1 MRTKRTFLTTHSK
14 KAIVF
19 LVFSFLLQLS
29 LFAGGILSSGKWV
42 KLEFSNTGI
51 YKINYDQLLQY
62 GFNPTSLNPQNIHFY
77 SIQGKEL
84 SETNDSLRNGLIEIP
99 ITVFGENDGVFDQ
112 NDYIIVYKQ
121 SVRDIFFNGKSFEHF
136 VNFYSNQ
143 AFGILGYN
151 NTKGKRI
158 EIAKT
163 FTEKTPKIINYNESM
178 IFHDTDLVNPIN
190 MGRFWVGEK
199 LGNETLDR
207 SFIENIPVGVDTVNL
222 MVSIGVGM
230 NNDTGRVIMKANNL
244 GAGITLRQNSEYETL
259 YPTVK
264 KISNIPVVSGKLSLN
279 LKLFRSNS
287 KDGINFDYYE
297 ITYKEPLRFSQKQF
311 PIQNTTVAMGG
322 GQFKFVFSSSNS
334 NYSFLNVSNPYKIV
348 QIPFSN
354 NNGSLEILIDSNQHV
369 SRIWAFDDNFS
380 FTPKFIGE
388 IKNQDVLQGTNLDF
402 LIISHPDFLAAA
414 NDLAKFRTDYDNFS
428 TKVSNLS
435 EIYNEYGGGQSDL
448 VAVRNYIRSE
458 YFKSNKKL
466 KYILL
471 LGTASYDMQGR
482 VSPNSNFVPIYQS
495 TNGTDKQSL
504 FCLDDFLGYLQTN
517 SGDPLLHN
525 DTLDVVIGRIPART
539 LDDAQGVVNKLKRY
553 SDKKALG
560 SWRNRLTFVC
570 DDMDKSYEAEF
581 TEESEQYSSYIA
593 NNYPNLR
600 LNKIYADAFKQVTN
614 GNNEKYPDVSNSITS
629 AMNDGTLF
637 LNYQGHGGEKGW
649 AQEEILDIP
658 MINSWNNKFKM
669 PVLFTATCEFARYDD
684 PKFQSGGE
692 LALLNPNGGA
702 IGLMT
707 TTRLV
712 FVSGN
717 TIINDAFWT
726 KYGFPKPNQPIPTL
740 GEVYKRLKNRPSQS
754 WQLTEDNKFALLGD
768 PSMEIAFPKNFVSI
782 DSINGESTSVFN
794 DTVRA
799 FSVVK
804 LTGHITERLKTIM
817 TSFNGTLDVE
827 IYDKPTQKYTLNN
840 NKVSY
845 QIPFKSET
853 SILCK
858 GTVSVVAGKFN
869 LVFSVPKDIAY
880 NIGKGRAVF
889 YAQNGETDASGSWVF
904 NIGGSEKITE
914 IDTLGPQVQLF
925 VNDSMFINNSKVSS
939 ESKAYARIYD
949 KSGINATGAGIG
961 RDLEVM
967 LDEGTEN
974 AKSYVVNNFFTYEKN
989 SYQLGYIDF
998 PLPLLI
1004 PGKHTLKCRAWDVYN
1019 NSGENDISFEVVP
1032 GRDLIISEHGAIPN
1046 PSLGETVSIWV
1057 AHNLSGEDLTVNWE
1071 IYSTVGSLLAK
1082 GTKLEYA
1089 ALSKFNAIS
1098 WDGRSDNGIAANG
1111 NMFYYKINV
1120 KTSDGLSKFIGGKF
1134 IKLR

>member
-1 MRTKRTFLTTHSK
+1 MQTKHSLLTLHLK
-14 KAIVF
+14 RIVV
-19 LVFSFLLQLS
+19 LTIFSFLLPFS
-29 LFAGGILSSGKWV
+29 LFADGILSSGKWV
-42 KLEFSNTGI
+42 KLQFANTGV
-51 YKINYDQLLQY
+51 YKIDYNQLILF
-62 GFNPTSLNPQNIHFY
+62 GMNPTNLNPQNIHFY

-84 SETNDSLRNGLIEIP
+84 SETNDSLVTGLAEIP
-99 ITVFGENDGVFDQ
+99 IIVVGEKDGVFDQ
-112 NDYIIVYKQ
+112 NDYILIYKQ
-121 SVRDIFFNGKSFEHF
+121 SVRDIFFNGKNYEHF
-136 VNFYSNQ
+136 VNFYSSQ
-143 AFGILGYN
+143 SLGILGYN
-151 NTKGKRI
+151 NIKGNRI
-158 EIAKT
+158 ETAKYPIENNPQIVT
-163 FTEKTPKIINYNESM
+163 YNESM
-178 IFHDTDLVNPIN
+178 IFHDTDLVNPTN

-207 SFIENIPVGVDTVNL
+207 SFNEAIPNGVDTINL
-222 MVSIGVGM
+222 KVSIGVGM
-230 NNDTGRVIMKANNL
+230 NNDTGRVIIRANNI
-244 GAGITLRQNSEYETL
+244 GANISLRQNSEYETL
-259 YPTVK
+259 YPSIK
-264 KISNIPVVSGKLSLN
+264 KIMKIPVISGNLAMN
-279 LKLFRSNS
+279 LKLFRRNN
-287 KDGINFDYYE
+287 KDGINLDYYE
-297 ITYKEPLRFSQKQF
+297 ITYKEPLSFYQKQF
-311 PIQNTTVAMGG
+311 PIHNTNNALGG
-322 GQFKFVFSSSNS
+322 GQFKYRFNKTNS
-334 NYSFLNVSNPYKIV
+334 NYVFFNVSNPNKII

-354 NNGSLEILIDSNQHV
+354 NNGSLEIITDSNQKITK
-369 SRIWAFDDNFS
+369 IWAFDDNYS
-380 FTPKFIGE
+380 YSPKLIGE
-388 IKNQDVLQGTNLDF
+388 IKNQDILQGANLDL
-402 LIISHPDFLAAA
+402 LIISHPDFISAA
-414 NDLAKFRTDYDNFS
+414 NDLAKFRTDYDHFS
-428 TKVSNLS
+428 TKVSNLT

-448 VAVRNYIRSE
+448 VSIRNYIRSE
-458 YFKSNKKL
+458 YFKSNKQL
-466 KYILL
+466 KYVLL
-471 LGTASYDMQGR
+471 VGTASYDMQGR
-482 VSPNSNFVPIYQS
+482 VSPNSNFIPIYQS

-517 SGDPLLHN
+517 SGNPLIHN
-525 DTLDVVIGRIPART
+525 DTLDIVIGRIPART
-539 LDDAQGVVNKLKRY
+539 LADAQGVVNKLKRY
-553 SDKKALG
+553 ADKKALG

-581 TEESEQYSSYIA
+581 TEESEQYATYIA

-600 LNKIYADAFKQVTN
+600 LNKIYVDAFKQVTN
-614 GNNEKYPDVSNSITS
+614 GNNEKYPEVSSAITS
-629 AMNDGTLF
+629 ALNDGTLF
-637 LNYQGHGGEKGW
+637 MNYQGHGGEKGW

-658 MINSWNNKFKM
+658 IINSWNNKYKM

-692 LALLNPNGGA
+692 LSLLNPNGGA

-768 PSMEIAFPKNFVSI
+768 PSMEIAFPKNFISI
-782 DSINGESTSVFN
+782 DSINGKSASVFN
-794 DTVRA
+794 DTVKA

-804 LTGHITERLKTIM
+804 LSGHITERLKTLM
-817 TSFNGTLDVE
+817 TNFNGTLDVE
-827 IYDKPTQKYTLNN
+827 VYDKPSQKYTLNN

-845 QIPFKSET
+845 QIPFKNET
-853 SILCK
+853 SILYK
-858 GTVSVVAGKFN
+858 GSVSVVAGKFN

-880 NIGKGRAVF
+880 NIGNGRAVF

-904 NIGGSEKITE
+904 KIGGSEKISD
-914 IDTLGPQVQLF
+914 IDSVGPQVQLF

-939 ESKAYARIYD
+939 ESKAFARIYD

-961 RDLEVM
+961 RDLEII
-967 LDEGTEN
+967 LDEGSEN
-974 AKSYVVNNFFTYEKN
+974 AKSYVVNNFFTYENN

-998 PLPLLI
+998 PLPALTS
-1004 PGKHTLKCRAWDVYN
+1004 GKHTLKCRAWDVYN

-1032 GRDLIISEHGAIPN
+1032 GRDFIISEHGAIPN
-1046 PSLGETVSIWV
+1046 PSLGETVNVWV

>member
-1 MRTKRTFLTTHSK
+1 MQLLRSIFTLLFKRHTL
-14 KAIVF
+14 
-19 LVFSFLLQLS
+19 LVSISFLIPVLS
-29 LFAGGILSSGKWV
+29 IANGIFSAGKWV
-42 KLEFSNTGI
+42 KLEFANTGV
-51 YKINYDQLLQY
+51 YRVGYNQLVQFGINPS
-62 GFNPTSLNPQNIHFY
+62 NLNPQNIHFY
-77 SIQGKEL
+77 SVQGKEL
-84 SETNDSLRNGLIEIP
+84 SETNDSVTNGLIEIP
-99 ITVFGENDGVFDQ
+99 IIVMGENDGTFDQ
-112 NDYIIVYKQ
+112 NDYILIYKQ
-121 SVRDIFFNGKSFEHF
+121 AVRDIQFNGKNYEHF
-136 VNFYSNQ
+136 LNFYSNQ
-143 AFGILGYN
+143 SFGILGYN
-151 NTKGKRI
+151 NIKGKRI

-163 FTEKTPKIINYNESM
+163 PTEKNPTIINYNESM
-178 IFHDTDLVNPIN
+178 IFHDTDLTNPTN

-207 SFIENIPVGVDTVNL
+207 TFIENIPIGVDTVNL
-222 MVSIGVGM
+222 KVSIGVGM
-230 NNDTGRVIMKANNL
+230 NNDTGRVIIKANNI

-259 YPTVK
+259 YPTTK
-264 KISNIPVVSGKLSLN
+264 KMTNIPVSSGKLSLN

-287 KDGINFDYYE
+287 KDGINLDYYE
-297 ITYKEPLRFSQKQF
+297 ITYKESLSFNQKQF
-311 PIQNTTVAMGG
+311 PIQNTAAAIGI
-322 GQFKFVFSSSNS
+322 GQFKFKFNNTNT
-334 NYSFLNVSNPYKIV
+334 NYLFLNVSNPYSIS
-348 QIPFSN
+348 QIPYSN
-354 NNGSLEILIDSNQHV
+354 NNGSLEILTDSNQKV
-369 SRIWAFDDNFS
+369 SRIWAFDDNYSFS
-380 FTPKFIGE
+380 PKFIGE
-388 IKNQDVLQGTNLDF
+388 IKNQDILQGANLDF
-402 LIISHPDFLAAA
+402 LIISHPDFLTAS
-414 NDLAKFRTDYDNFS
+414 NDLAKFRSDYDHFS
-428 TKVSNLS
+428 TKVANLN
-435 EIYNEYGGGQSDL
+435 EIYNEYSGGQQDL
-448 VAVRNYIRSE
+448 VAIRNFIRSE
-458 YFKSNKKL
+458 YFKSNKQL
-466 KYILL
+466 KYVLL
-471 LGTASYDMQGR
+471 VGTASYDMQAR

-517 SGDPLLHN
+517 SGNPLVHN
-525 DTLDVVIGRIPART
+525 DSLDVVIGRIPART
-539 LDDAQGVVNKLKRY
+539 LSDAQGVVNKLKLY

-560 SWRNRLTFVC
+560 AWRNRLTFVC

-581 TEESEQYSSYIA
+581 TEESEQYATYIA
-593 NNYPNLR
+593 KNYPNLR

-614 GNNEKYPDVSNSITS
+614 GNNEKYPEVSSAITS
-629 AMNDGTLF
+629 ALNDGTLF
-637 LNYQGHGGEKGW
+637 MNYQGHGGEKGW

-658 MINSWNNKFKM
+658 MINSWNNKYKM

-768 PSMEIAFPKNFVSI
+768 PSMEIAFPKNFVTI
-782 DSINGESTSVFN
+782 DSINGQSVSVFA
-794 DTVRA
+794 DTVKA

-817 TSFNGTLDVE
+817 TNFNGTLDVE
-827 IYDKPTQKYTLNN
+827 VYDKPTQKYTLNN

-853 SILCK
+853 SILYK
-858 GTVSVVAGKFN
+858 GSVSVVSGKFN

-914 IDTLGPQVQLF
+914 IDTIGPKVELF

-939 ESKAYARIYD
+939 ESKAFARIYD

-961 RDLEVM
+961 RDLEII

-974 AKSYVVNNFFTYEKN
+974 TKSYVVNNFFTYENN

-998 PLPLLI
+998 PLPILTS
-1004 PGKHTLKCRAWDVYN
+1004 GKHTLKCRAWDVYN
-1019 NSGENDISFEVVP
+1019 NSGENNISFEVVP

-1046 PSLGETVSIWV
+1046 PSVGETVNIWV
-1057 AHNLSGEDLTVNWE
+1057 AHNLAGEDLTVNWE
-1071 IYSTVGSLLAK
+1071 IYSTVGALLAK
-1082 GTKLEYA
+1082 GSKLEYS

-1098 WDGRSDNGIAANG
+1098 WEGRGDNGNVANG
-1111 NMFYYKINV
+1111 NMFYYKINI
-1120 KTSDGLSKFIGGKF
+1120 KTADGLSKFIGGKF

>member
-1 MRTKRTFLTTHSK
+1 MMQIKRTF
-14 KAIVF
+14 V
-19 LVFSFLLQLS
+19 LLILSLLMPFS
-29 LFAGGILSSGKWV
+29 LFADGILSSGKWV
-42 KLEFSNTGI
+42 KLEFSNTGV
-51 YKINYDQLLQY
+51 YKINYNQLVQF
-62 GFNPTSLNPQNIHFY
+62 GINPTNLNPQNIHFY

-84 SETNDSLRNGLIEIP
+84 SETNDSLSNGLLEIP
-99 ITVFGENDGVFDQ
+99 IKVIGENDGVFDQ
-112 NDYIIVYKQ
+112 NDYILIYKQ
-121 SVRDIFFNGKSFEHF
+121 SVRDIIFNGKNYEHF

-151 NTKGKRI
+151 NTKGIRI
-158 EIAKT
+158 EIANT
-163 FTEKTPKIINYNESM
+163 PVEKNPKVFNYNESM
-178 IFHDTDLVNPIN
+178 IFHDTDLVNPTN

-207 SFIENIPVGVDTVNL
+207 TFIEKIPAGIDTVNIK
-222 MVSIGVGM
+222 VSIGVGM
-230 NNDTGRVIMKANNL
+230 NNDTGRVIIKANNL
-244 GAGITLRQNSEYETL
+244 GAGISLRQNSEYETL
-259 YPTVK
+259 YPSIK
-264 KISNIPVVSGKLSLN
+264 KMLNVPVLSGNLSLN

-287 KDGINFDYYE
+287 KDGINLDYYE
-297 ITYKEPLRFSQKQF
+297 ITYKEPLSFIQKQF
-311 PIQNTTVAMGG
+311 PIQNTSVAIGG
-322 GQFKFVFSSSNS
+322 GQFKYKFNGTNS
-334 NYSFLNVSNPYKIV
+334 NYLFFNVSNPSKIV
-348 QIPFSN
+348 QLPYSN
-354 NNGSLEILIDSNQHV
+354 NNGNLEVIIDSNQKV

-388 IKNQDVLQGTNLDF
+388 IKNQDILKGANLDF
-402 LIISHPDFLAAA
+402 LIISHPDFITAA
-414 NDLAKFRTDYDNFS
+414 NDLAKFRTDYDHFS
-428 TKVSNLS
+428 TKVANLY
-435 EIYNEYGGGQSDL
+435 EIYNEYGGGQHDL
-448 VAVRNYIRSE
+448 VAIRNYIRSE
-458 YFKSNKKL
+458 YFKSNKQL
-466 KYILL
+466 KYVLL

-482 VSPNSNFVPIYQS
+482 VSPNSNFIPIYQS

-517 SGDPLLHN
+517 SGNPLIHN

-539 LDDAQGVVNKLKRY
+539 LADAQGVVNKLKRY

-570 DDMDKSYEAEF
+570 DDIDKSYEAEF
-581 TEESEQYSSYIA
+581 TEESEQYATYIA
-593 NNYPNLR
+593 KNYPNLR
-600 LNKIYADAFKQVTN
+600 LNKVYADAFKQVTN
-614 GNNEKYPDVSNSITS
+614 GNNEKYPEVSSAITS
-629 AMNDGTLF
+629 ALNDGTLF
-637 LNYQGHGGEKGW
+637 MNYQGHGGEKGW

-658 MINSWNNKFKM
+658 MINSWSNKYKM

-768 PSMEIAFPKNFVSI
+768 PSMEIAFPKNFVSV
-782 DSINGESTSVFN
+782 DSINGQSVSVFE
-794 DTVRA
+794 DTVKA

-804 LTGHITERLKTIM
+804 LSGHITERLKTIM
-817 TSFNGTLDVE
+817 TNFNGTLDVE
-827 IYDKPTQKYTLNN
+827 VYDKPTQKYTLNN

-845 QIPFKSET
+845 QIPFKNET
-853 SILCK
+853 SILYK
-858 GTVSVVAGKFN
+858 GSVSVVAGKFT

-914 IDTLGPQVQLF
+914 VDTVGPQVQLF

-939 ESKAYARIYD
+939 ESKAFARIYD

-961 RDLEVM
+961 RDLEII

-974 AKSYVVNNFFTYEKN
+974 AKSYVVNNFFTYENN

-998 PLPLLI
+998 PLPLLTS
-1004 PGKHTLKCRAWDVYN
+1004 GQHTLKCRAWDVYN
-1019 NSGENDISFEVVP
+1019 NSGENSISFEVVP

-1046 PSLGETVSIWV
+1046 PSLGETVNIWV
-1057 AHNLSGEDLTVNWE
+1057 SHNLSGEDLTVNWE
-1071 IYSTVGSLLAK
+1071 IYSTVGSLMAK

-1098 WDGRSDNGIAANG
+1098 WDGRGDNGIAANG

>member
-1 MRTKRTFLTTHSK
+1 MRTKQPIFIMHLQR
-14 KAIVF
+14 IVVL
-19 LVFSFLLQLS
+19 LVFSFILPFS
-29 LFAGGILSSGKWV
+29 LFANGILSSGKWV
-42 KLEFSNTGI
+42 KLEFGNTGV
-51 YKINYDQLLQY
+51 YKIDYAQCISL
-62 GFNPTSLNPQNIHFY
+62 GLNPSSMNPMNIHFY
-77 SIQGKEL
+77 SIQGDQL
-84 SETNDSLRNGLIEIP
+84 NETNDSNLQNVSEVP
-99 ITVFGENDGVFDQ
+99 ILVVGEADGIFDQ
-112 NDYIIVYKQ
+112 SDYILIYKQ
-121 SVRDIFFNGKSFEHF
+121 AVRDCDFMGNNYGHF
-136 VNFYSNQ
+136 VNFYESRSIGIFGFNNQ
-143 AFGILGYN
+143 KGLRIASLNLPTLN
-151 NTKGKRI
+151 NPVVLTKGQGL
-158 EIAKT
+158 
-163 FTEKTPKIINYNESM
+163 
-178 IFHDTDLVNPIN
+178 IFHDTDLSNPTH

-199 LGNETLDR
+199 LGNETLER
-207 SFIENIPVGVDTVNL
+207 TFIETIPPGVDSVNL
-222 MVSIGVGM
+222 YLSMGVSMYNEAGGLNVSVNG
-230 NNDTGRVIMKANNL
+230 KNL
-244 GAGITLRQNSEYETL
+244 NLNFRRNSEYETV
-259 YPTVK
+259 YRTVGSLRD
-264 KISNIPVVSGKLSLN
+264 ISVINNSLSLN
-279 LKLFRSNS
+279 LKLARNNN
-287 KDGINFDYYE
+287 KDGCYLDYYE
-297 ITYKEPLRFSQKQF
+297 ISYLEPLNFNKNQF
-311 PIQNTTVAMGG
+311 PIQHKIAAEGG
-322 GQFKFVFSSSNS
+322 SQLKFKFPMSQTD
-334 NYSFLNVSNPYKIV
+334 FLFWDVSNPYKIS
-348 QIPFSN
+348 QLPFTNSAN
-354 NNGSLEILIDSNQHV
+354 SLELPLDSNQHI
-369 SRIWAFDDNFS
+369 SRIWAFNEKNCFI
-380 FTPKFIGE
+380 PKFKGE
-388 IKNQDVLQGTNLDF
+388 IKNQDILQGANLDF
-402 LIISHPDFLAAA
+402 LIISHPDFLTAA
-414 NDLAKFRTDYDNFS
+414 NDLAKFRTQYDQYS
-428 TKVSNLS
+428 TKVANLN
-435 EIYNEYGGGQSDL
+435 EIYNEYSGGQQDL
-448 VAVRNYIRSE
+448 VAIRNYIRSE

-466 KYILL
+466 KYVLL

-482 VSPNSNFVPIYQS
+482 VSPNSNFIPIYQS

-504 FCLDDFLGYLQTN
+504 FCLDDFFGYLQTN
-517 SGDPLLHN
+517 SGNPIIHN
-525 DTLDVVIGRIPART
+525 DSLDVVIGRITART
-539 LDDAQGVVNKLKRY
+539 LAEAQGVVNKLKRY

-570 DDMDKSYEAEF
+570 DDIDKSYEAEF
-581 TEESEQYSSYIA
+581 TEESEQYGTYIA
-593 NNYPNLR
+593 KNYPNLR

-614 GNNEKYPDVSNSITS
+614 GNNEKYPEASSAINSALS
-629 AMNDGTLF
+629 DGTLF
-637 LNYQGHGGEKGW
+637 MNYQGHGGEKGW
-649 AQEEILDIP
+649 AQEEILDIS
-658 MINSWNNKFKM
+658 MINSWNNKYKM

-740 GEVYKRLKNRPSQS
+740 GEVYKRLKNRPGQS
-754 WQLTEDNKFALLGD
+754 WQMTEDNKFALLGD

-782 DSINGESTSVFN
+782 DSINGQSASVFN
-794 DTVRA
+794 DTVKA

-804 LTGHITERLKTIM
+804 LSGHITERLKTIM
-817 TSFNGTLDVE
+817 TNFNGTLDVE
-827 IYDKPTQKYTLNN
+827 VYDKPTQKYTLNN

-853 SILCK
+853 SILYK
-858 GTVSVVAGKFN
+858 GSVSVVAGKFT

-904 NIGGSEKITE
+904 NIGGSEKIIE
-914 IDTLGPQVQLF
+914 VDSVGPQVELF

-939 ESKAYARIYD
+939 ESKAFARIYD

-961 RDLEVM
+961 RDLEII

-974 AKSYVVNNFFTYEKN
+974 AKSFVVNNFFTYENN

-998 PLPLLI
+998 PLPLLTS
-1004 PGKHTLKCRAWDVYN
+1004 GEHTMKCRAWDVYN
-1019 NSGENDISFEVVP
+1019 NSGENSISFEVVP

-1046 PSLGETVSIWV
+1046 PSLGETVNIWV

-1098 WDGRSDNGIAANG
+1098 WDGRGDNGIAANG